1 MTTDKKATK
10 ANTLNDFNTGN
21 WQKQLTL
28 LFCLIVCAR
37 DTKATNKTGKKN
49 SARDTNV
56 TNRQTQHRKNSA
68 QGSNVP
74 NNQTEHRE
82 NSARAT
88 NVINNLIKYKRKQY
102 TRY

>member
-10 ANTLNDFNTGN
+10 SNTLNDFNTGN

-37 DTKATNKTGKKN
+37 DTKATNRTKKKQC
-49 SARDTNV
+49 ARHNV
-56 TNRQTQHRKNSA
+56 TNSQTQHSKNSA

-74 NNQTEHRE
+74 NNQTKHRE
-82 NSARAT
+82 NSARDT
-88 NVINNLIKYKRKQY
+88 NVINNLIKYKRKLY